1 MKFFNKGRLGQSHG
15 ADADASTFEGHG
27 SVGPALKE
35 ADMFGDRG
43 QADDTSHVAT
53 ALGKG
58 SQISGKLSF
67 EGTVRIDGHVDGEIS
82 AQESVVVGEGA
93 VVKAQVTADS
103 IIITGT
109 VTGDITARRRVE
121 IRAPGKLY
129 GNITTPSLVI
139 HDGVVFEG
147 RCSMGTSDAKQTQ
160 RNTALVS
167 SKEDGQGQEAA
178 SLGVGTETELSASH

>member
-1 MKFFNKGRLGQSHG
+1 MDF
-15 ADADASTFEGHG
+15 DARRPVG
-27 SVGPALKE
+27 SALKE

-43 QADDTSHVAT
+43 QPDDTAHVAT

-67 EGTVRIDGHVDGEIS
+67 EGTVRIDGQVEGEIA
-82 AQESVVVGEGA
+82 AQESVVIGESA
-93 VVKAQVTADS
+93 VVKAQVTADA

-147 RCSMGTSDAKQTQ
+147 RCSMGATDVRHAQ
-160 RNTALVS
+160 RNATQVS
-167 SKEDGQGQEAA
+167 AKEGVQEGAG
-178 SLGVGTETELSASH
+178 LGVGTETELSASH